1 MLYLT
6 DQSLLPQVLVLV
18 LKNCK
23 LAIEPF
29 NPKTGGGVELENG
42 FKIYRIEVVSCSV
55 TVTTQASFFDY
66 ALIAVCT
73 KDPKRQKSNKTN
85 SFFLKTTPRL
95 ASFLQPVP
103 LYGHS

>member
-42 FKIYRIEVVSCSV
+42 FKIYRRGGFMF
-55 TVTTQASFFDY
+55 TDYNNAS
-66 ALIAVCT
+66 LV
-73 KDPKRQKSNKTN
+73 
-85 SFFLKTTPRL
+85 L
-95 ASFLQPVP
+95 
-103 LYGHS
+103 